1 MKTTLKTPD
10 VTVAQVVAIAGALL
24 TVLVA
29 AGLDISK
36 ALQDSIISLVTV
48 LAPVLLISD
57 AAIRHG
63 RSRALLNQ
71 PKGEIADNPDDDDT
85 GLLPGR
91 GA

>member
-1 MKTTLKTPD
+1 MKTALKTPD
-10 VTVAQVVAIAGALL
+10 INPAQIVAIAGALL

-36 ALQDSIISLVTV
+36 DLQDSIISLVTV

-63 RSRALLNQ
+63 RSRAFLNQ
-71 PKGEIADNPDDDDT
+71 PKGEVAADTETPQ
-85 GLLPGR
+85 GGS